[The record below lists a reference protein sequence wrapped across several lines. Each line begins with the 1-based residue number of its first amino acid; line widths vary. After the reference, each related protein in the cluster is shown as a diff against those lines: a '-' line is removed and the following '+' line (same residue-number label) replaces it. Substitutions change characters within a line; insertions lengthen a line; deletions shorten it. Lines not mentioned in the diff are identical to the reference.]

1 MIAINLQKTSPKD
14 LKLNVLQDFE
24 WACLSREIS
33 GITRKEVLSGKAK
46 FGLGSAGKEIPQLA
60 MARAFQKGDFYSGY
74 YRDQTF
80 MLAKGLAN
88 AQQLFTALYAD
99 TQHDIYSGGRQMN
112 NHFSTPLVD
121 KEGNWLAIKDQYN
134 VASSLSPLAGQ
145 IPHALGLALA
155 SKSYKENTNLHQSD
169 FSRKGQ
175 EVSFCTL
182 GDATTSEGVFFEA
195 VNAAGVMQVP
205 IAFVIFDDGY
215 GISVPAKYQTTKEN
229 ISTVLEG
236 FRYDESGTGLDIYTL
251 EAWDYETLCQA
262 FEQGIRKIRETHIP
276 ALFHIRE
283 CTQPFGHSTSG
294 SHQRYKSKERL
305 NWEKEM
311 DGLVHMENWI
321 LRNALATPAELDA
334 IKVKVKDQVKEGKK
348 KAWTAFT
355 SPNLAELKQIREIYQ
370 TLIQH
375 TSQKEAALV
384 INRALDELMNPV
396 LSELLRSARKMQ
408 RLIRNEDHAGKTAL
422 LDWINS
428 KQQELKR
435 RYQPHLYS
443 ETDKSALKVPVVPA
457 TYQEDA
463 PNINGFEILNA
474 FFDQT
479 LANHDEVFAFGEDVG
494 KIGDVNQAFA
504 GLQDK
509 YGEERV
515 FDTGIR
521 EWTIVGQA
529 IGMAMRGLR
538 PIAEIQ
544 YLDYL
549 AYAFSALTDDL
560 ATLRY
565 RTNGQQIAPAII
577 RTRGHR
583 LEGIWHTG
591 SPMGMLIQSMRGI
604 HLLVPRNMTQ
614 AAGMY
619 NTMLQSDDPAIIVE
633 CLNGYR
639 QKEVLPANLDRFT
652 VPLGVPEVLQS
663 GTDITLVTYGSC
675 CRIAAEA
682 VEQLAD
688 MGISVE
694 LIDVQTLL
702 PFDLEHHIS
711 ASLKKTNRILFLDED
726 VPGGASAFMMQEV
739 LEKQNGYVYLDA
751 PPKTLTATAHRT
763 PFGDD
768 GDYYSKPSVDDIID
782 AVYDLVMLDT
792 SMSV

>member
-1 MIAINLQKTSPKD
+1 MIAIDKLKISSKD
-14 LKLNVLQDFE
+14 LKKNVLQDFE
-24 WACLSREIS
+24 WACISREVS
-33 GITRKEVLSGKAK
+33 GATRKEVLSGKAK

-80 MLAKGLAN
+80 MLAKGLTDPQRMFCAV
-88 AQQLFTALYAD
+88 YAD
-99 TQHDIYSGGRQMN
+99 TQHDTYSGGRQMN

-121 KEGNWLAIKDQYN
+121 KEGNWTSHKELYN

-155 SKSYKENTNLHQSD
+155 SKMYKENEPLQSSN

-205 IAFVIFDDGY
+205 IAFIILDDGY

-236 FRYDESGTGLDIYTL
+236 FRIDESGTGLDIYTL
-251 EAWDYETLCQA
+251 EAWNYEALCLA
-262 FEQGIRKIRETHIP
+262 FEEGVRKIRETHTP
-276 ALFHIRE
+276 AIFHIRE

-305 NWEKEM
+305 KWEKEM
-311 DGLVHMENWI
+311 DGIAIMENWM
-321 LRNALATPAELDA
+321 LQNALATTEELDE
-334 IKVKVKDQVKEGKK
+334 IKIRAKKLVKEGKR
-348 KAWTAFT
+348 KAWSAFT
-355 SPNLAELKQIREIYQ
+355 NPNLAELKAIREIYQ
-370 TLIQH
+370 TILKH
-375 TSQKEAALV
+375 TTKKDAALV
-384 INRALDELMNPV
+384 INRALDELLDPV

-408 RLIRNEDHAGKTAL
+408 RLIRIEKHAGAVAL
-422 LDWINS
+422 ADWIN
-428 KQQELKR
+428 KIQQELKS

-443 ETDKSALKVPVVPA
+443 ETDKSALKVPMVPA
-457 TYQEDA
+457 TYDADA
-463 PNINGFEILNA
+463 PIKNGFEVLNA

-479 LANHDEVFAFGEDVG
+479 LSRYDEVFAFGEDVG

-504 GLQDK
+504 GLQEK

-639 QKEVLPANLDRFT
+639 QKEKLPSNLDSFS
-652 VPLGVPEVLQS
+652 VPLGVPEVLQA
-663 GTDITLVTYGSC
+663 GTDVTLVTYGSC
-675 CRIAAEA
+675 CRIATEA
-682 VEQLAD
+682 IEQLED
-688 MGISVE
+688 LGISVE
-694 LIDVQTLL
+694 LIDIQTLL
-702 PFDLEHHIS
+702 PFDLEHHIL
-711 ASLKKTNRILFLDED
+711 ASLKKTNRIVFLDED
-726 VPGGASAFMMQEV
+726 VPGGATAFMMQEV
-739 LEKQNGYVYLDA
+739 LETQNGYLHLDA
-751 PPKTLTATAHRT
+751 PPKTITATAHRT

-768 GDYYSKPSVDDIID
+768 GDYFSKPSVDDVID
-782 AVYDLVMLDT
+782 AVYDLVMAD
-792 SMSV
+792 SQMEV

>member
-1 MIAINLQKTSPKD
+1 MLTTEKLKTASFLPTK
-14 LKLNVLQDFE
+14 KEVLQDFK

-33 GITRKEVLSGKAK
+33 AAVRKEVLSGKAK
-46 FGLGSAGKEIPQLA
+46 FGLGSAGKETPQLA
-60 MARAFQKGDFYSGY
+60 MARTFKKGDFYSGY

-80 MLAKGLAN
+80 MLAKGLTN
-88 AQQLFTALYAD
+88 SQKMFTALYAD

-112 NHFSTPLVD
+112 NHFSTPLID
-121 KEGNWLAIKDQYN
+121 KAGNWTVQKDLYN

-155 SKSYKENTNLHQSD
+155 SKMYKENKALQSSN
-169 FSRKGQ
+169 FSNGGQ

-205 IAFVIFDDGY
+205 IAFVILDDGY
-215 GISVPAKYQTTKEN
+215 GISVPSKYQTTKEN

-236 FRYDESGTGLDIYTL
+236 FRIDESGTGLDIYTL
-251 EAWDYETLCQA
+251 EAWDYPKLCA
-262 FEQGIRKIRETHIP
+262 TFEKGVRKIRNTHTP
-276 ALFHIRE
+276 AIFHIRE

-305 NWEKEM
+305 MWEQEM
-311 DGLVHMENWI
+311 DGVLKMEEWI
-321 LRNALATPAELDA
+321 LRTALATPEELDD
-334 IKVKVKDQVKEGKK
+334 IKLAVKEAVKAGRQ
-348 KAWTAFT
+348 KAWNAFNH
-355 SPNLAELKQIREIYQ
+355 PNQANLNQIKSVYQ
-370 TLIQH
+370 IVLQH
-375 TSQKEAALV
+375 TNRKEAALV
-384 INRALDELMNPV
+384 INRALDELLQPV
-396 LSELLRSARKMQ
+396 LSELMRSAKKMK
-408 RLIRNEDHAGKTAL
+408 RTLLGENHKGITAL
-422 LDWINS
+422 DTWL
-428 KQQELKR
+428 QEAQEKLQE
-435 RYQPHLYS
+435 RYEPHLYS
-443 ETDKSALKVPVVPA
+443 ETEKSALKVPVVPA
-457 TYQEDA
+457 KYADDA
-463 PNINGFEILNA
+463 PLKNGFEILNT
-474 FFDQT
+474 FFDKSLQQYDN
-479 LANHDEVFAFGEDVG
+479 LYAFGEDVG

-504 GLQDK
+504 GLQSK

-529 IGMAMRGLR
+529 IGMAMRGLK

-544 YLDYL
+544 YIDYL
-549 AYAFSALTDDL
+549 AYAFSPLTDDL

-565 RTNGQQIAPAII
+565 RTNGQQAAPAII

-633 CLNGYR
+633 CLNAYR
-639 QKEVLPANLDRFT
+639 LKERLPANLEEFT
-652 VPLGVPEVLQS
+652 VPLGVPEVLQA

-675 CRIAAEA
+675 VRIAEDAMVTLKE
-682 VEQLAD
+682 

-702 PFDLEHHIS
+702 PFDLEHHIV

-739 LEKQNGYVYLDA
+739 LEKQNGYRYLDA
-751 PPKTLTATAHRT
+751 APRTLTATAHRT

-768 GDYYSKPSVDDIID
+768 GDYFSKPSADDVID
-782 AVYDLVMLDT
+782 TVYQMVTED
-792 SMSV
+792 SM

>member
-1 MIAINLQKTSPKD
+1 MTAINLQKTSPKD
-14 LKLNVLQDFE
+14 LKINVLQDFE

-33 GITRKEVLSGKAK
+33 GATRKEVLSGKAK

-88 AQQLFTALYAD
+88 AQHLFTALYAD
-99 TQHDIYSGGRQMN
+99 TQNDIYSGGRQMN

-121 KEGNWLAIKDQYN
+121 EAGNWLALKDLYN

-155 SKSYKENTNLHQSD
+155 SKTYKENESLHQSD
-169 FSRKGQ
+169 FSRQGQ

-251 EAWDYETLCQA
+251 EAWNYEKLCLF

-276 ALFHIRE
+276 AIFHIRE

-321 LRNALATPAELDA
+321 LTNALATPEELDA
-334 IKVKVKDQVKEGKK
+334 IKIKVKDQVKEGKK

-355 SPNLAELKQIREIYQ
+355 SPNTAELKQIRDIYQ
-370 TLIQH
+370 TILQY
-375 TSQKEAALV
+375 SSEKEAALA
-384 INRALDELMNPV
+384 INRGLEELMDPV

-408 RLIRNEDHAGKTAL
+408 RLIRNEDHTGKTAL
-422 LDWINS
+422 LDWITA

-435 RYQPHLYS
+435 RYHPHLYS

-457 TYQEDA
+457 VYEEDA
-463 PNINGFEILNA
+463 PVKNGFEILNT

-479 LANHDEVFAFGEDVG
+479 LSNYDEVFAFGEDVG

-504 GLQDK
+504 GLQAK

-565 RTNGQQIAPAII
+565 RTNGQQISPAII

-652 VPLGVPEVLQS
+652 VPLGVPEVLHE

-675 CRIAAEA
+675 CRIASEA
-682 VEQLAD
+682 IEQLKD
-688 MGISVE
+688 LGISVE

-702 PFDLEHHIS
+702 PFDLEHRIS

-726 VPGGASAFMMQEV
+726 VPGGATAFMMQEV
-739 LEKQNGYVYLDA
+739 LEKQNGYLHLDA

-782 AVYDLVMLDT
+782 AVYDLVMLDSAMT
-792 SMSV
+792 V

>member
-1 MIAINLQKTSPKD
+1 MTAIDLQKISPKN
-14 LKLNVLQDFE
+14 LKSNVLQDFE

-33 GITRKEVLSGKAK
+33 GTTRKEVLSGKAK

-80 MLAKGLAN
+80 MLAKELAN

-99 TQHDIYSGGRQMN
+99 TQNDIYSGGRQMN

-121 KEGNWLAIKDQYN
+121 EAGNWLALKDLYN

-155 SKSYKENTNLHQSD
+155 SKTYKENQSLHQSD
-169 FSRKGQ
+169 FSRQGQ

-251 EAWDYETLCQA
+251 EAWNYEKLCLV

-311 DGLVHMENWI
+311 DGITHMENWI
-321 LRNALATPAELDA
+321 LTNALATPEELDA
-334 IKVKVKDQVKEGKK
+334 IKIKVKDQVKEGKK
-348 KAWTAFT
+348 KAWTAFIT
-355 SPNLAELKQIREIYQ
+355 PNSAELKQIRDIYQ
-370 TLIQH
+370 TILQY
-375 TSQKEAALV
+375 TSEKEGALA
-384 INRALDELMNPV
+384 INRDLEELMDPV

-408 RLIRNEDHAGKTAL
+408 RLIRKEEHAGKTTL
-422 LDWINS
+422 LDWITA

-435 RYQPHLYS
+435 RYHPHLYS
-443 ETDKSALKVPVVPA
+443 ETDKSALKVPVIPA
-457 TYQEDA
+457 VYEEDA
-463 PNINGFEILNA
+463 PVKNGFEILNT

-479 LANHDEVFAFGEDVG
+479 LSAYDEVFAFGEDVG

-504 GLQDK
+504 GLQAK

-565 RTNGQQIAPAII
+565 RTNGQQISPAII

-583 LEGIWHTG
+583 LEGIWPC
-591 SPMGMLIQSMRGI
+591 SNRMI
-604 HLLVPRNMTQ
+604 LL
-614 AAGMY
+614 
-619 NTMLQSDDPAIIVE
+619 S
-633 CLNGYR
+633 
-639 QKEVLPANLDRFT
+639 
-652 VPLGVPEVLQS
+652 
-663 GTDITLVTYGSC
+663 
-675 CRIAAEA
+675 
-682 VEQLAD
+682 
-688 MGISVE
+688 
-694 LIDVQTLL
+694 
-702 PFDLEHHIS
+702 
-711 ASLKKTNRILFLDED
+711 
-726 VPGGASAFMMQEV
+726 
-739 LEKQNGYVYLDA
+739 
-751 PPKTLTATAHRT
+751 
-763 PFGDD
+763 
-768 GDYYSKPSVDDIID
+768 
-782 AVYDLVMLDT
+782 
-792 SMSV
+792 

>member
-1 MIAINLQKTSPKD
+1 MIAIDKHKTFSKNLQQS
-14 LKLNVLQDFE
+14 VLQDFS
-24 WACLSREIS
+24 WACVSREIS
-33 GITRKEVLSGKAK
+33 SLVRKEVLSGKAK

-80 MLAKGLAN
+80 MLAKGLTDPQRMFA
-88 AQQLFTALYAD
+88 ALYAD
-99 TQHDIYSGGRQMN
+99 TQHDTYSGGRQMN

-121 KEGNWLAIKDQYN
+121 KDGNWTNHKEHYN

-155 SKSYKENTNLHQSD
+155 SKMYKENAALADTD
-169 FSRKGQ
+169 FSRKGK

-195 VNAAGVMQVP
+195 VNAAGVMQIP

-215 GISVPAKYQTTKEN
+215 GISVPTKYQTTKEN
-229 ISTVLEG
+229 ISAVLEG
-236 FRYDESGTGLDIYTL
+236 FRIDESGTGLDIYTL
-251 EAWDYETLCQA
+251 KAWDYEALSQA
-262 FEQGIRKIRETHIP
+262 FEQGVRKIRETHIP
-276 ALFHIRE
+276 AIFHIRE

-294 SHQRYKSKERL
+294 SHQRYKPKERL
-305 NWEKEM
+305 KWEKEM
-311 DGLVHMENWI
+311 DGIAIMEDWI
-321 LRNALATPAELDA
+321 LRNALASPEELDE
-334 IKVKVKDQVKEGKK
+334 IKIRAKKQVKEGKQ
-348 KAWTAFT
+348 KAWTAF
-355 SPNLAELKQIREIYQ
+355 SGPNTAELKAIRDIYQ
-370 TLIQH
+370 TILQY

-384 INRALDELMNPV
+384 INRALDELLHPV

-408 RLIRNEDHAGKTAL
+408 RLIRDEKHAGSLALSTWIDKT
-422 LDWINS
+422 
-428 KQQELKR
+428 QQELKR
-435 RYQPHLYS
+435 RYHPHLYS
-443 ETDKSALKVPVVPA
+443 ETAKSALKVPIVPA
-457 TYQEDA
+457 TYDEDA
-463 PNINGFEILNA
+463 LIKNGFEILNA

-479 LANHDEVFAFGEDVG
+479 LARYDNVYAFGEDVG

-504 GLQDK
+504 ELQQK
-509 YGEERV
+509 YGEARV

-549 AYAFSALTDDL
+549 AYAFAALTDDL

-565 RTNGQQIAPAII
+565 RTNGQQISPAII

-633 CLNGYR
+633 CLNAYR
-639 QKEVLPANLDRFT
+639 HKEVLPSNLDTFT
-652 VPLGVPEVLQS
+652 LPLGVPEVLEA

-682 VEQLAD
+682 VEELKQ

-702 PFDLEHHIS
+702 PFDLEHRIA
-711 ASLKKTNRILFLDED
+711 ASLQKTNRILFLDED
-726 VPGGASAFMMQEV
+726 VPGGATAFMMQEV
-739 LEKQNGYVYLDA
+739 LEKQNGYLYLDA

-768 GDYYSKPSVDDIID
+768 GDYYSKPSVDDIIE
-782 AVYDLVMLDT
+782 AVYDLVMAD
-792 SMSV
+792 SPMQM

>member
-1 MIAINLQKTSPKD
+1 MTAIDLQKISPKN
-14 LKLNVLQDFE
+14 LKSNVLQDFE

-33 GITRKEVLSGKAK
+33 GTTRKEVLSGKAK

-80 MLAKGLAN
+80 MLAKELAN

-99 TQHDIYSGGRQMN
+99 TQNDIYSGGRQMN

-121 KEGNWLAIKDQYN
+121 EAGNWLALKDLYN

-155 SKSYKENTNLHQSD
+155 SKTYKENQSLHQSD
-169 FSRKGQ
+169 FSRQGQ

-229 ISTVLEG
+229 IWTVLEG
-236 FRYDESGTGLDIYTL
+236 LRYDESGTGLDIYTL
-251 EAWDYETLCQA
+251 EAWNYEKLCLV

-311 DGLVHMENWI
+311 DGITHMENWI
-321 LRNALATPAELDA
+321 LTNALATPEELDA
-334 IKVKVKDQVKEGKK
+334 IKIKVKDQVKEGKK
-348 KAWTAFT
+348 KAWTAFIT
-355 SPNLAELKQIREIYQ
+355 PNSAELKQIRDIYQ
-370 TLIQH
+370 TILQY
-375 TSQKEAALV
+375 TSEKEGALA
-384 INRALDELMNPV
+384 INRDLEELMDPV

-408 RLIRNEDHAGKTAL
+408 RLIRKEEHAGKTTL
-422 LDWINS
+422 LDWITA

-435 RYQPHLYS
+435 RYHPHLYS
-443 ETDKSALKVPVVPA
+443 ETDKSALKVPVIPA
-457 TYQEDA
+457 VYEEDA
-463 PNINGFEILNA
+463 PVKNGFEILNT

-479 LANHDEVFAFGEDVG
+479 LSAYDEVFAFGEDVG

-504 GLQDK
+504 GLQAK

-565 RTNGQQIAPAII
+565 RTNGQQISPAII

-619 NTMLQSDDPAIIVE
+619 NTMLQSDDPAIIIE

-639 QKEVLPANLDRFT
+639 QKEVLPSNLDRFT
-652 VPLGVPEVLQS
+652 VPLGVPEVLHE

-675 CRIAAEA
+675 CRIASEA
-682 VEQLAD
+682 IEQLTD
-688 MGISVE
+688 LGISVE

-702 PFDLEHHIS
+702 PFDLEHRIS

-726 VPGGASAFMMQEV
+726 VPGGATAFMMQEV
-739 LEKQNGYVYLDA
+739 LEKQNGYLYLDA

-768 GDYYSKPSVDDIID
+768 GDYFSKPSVDDIID
-782 AVYDLVMLDT
+782 AVYDLVMLDSAMT
-792 SMSV
+792 V